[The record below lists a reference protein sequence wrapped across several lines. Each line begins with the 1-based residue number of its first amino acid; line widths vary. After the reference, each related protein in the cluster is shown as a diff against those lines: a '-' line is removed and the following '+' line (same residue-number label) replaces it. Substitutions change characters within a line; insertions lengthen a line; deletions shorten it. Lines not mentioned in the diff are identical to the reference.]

1 MGKFLCYQTGEKSQ
15 AVLFTFQAKA
25 SVLDDHEQGRQH
37 HRESLSQRC
46 YQYKDITHSRLLCLR
61 ITAKVACISV
71 TFLLL

>member
-15 AVLFTFQAKA
+15 AVLFTFRAKA

-46 YQYKDITHSRLLCLR
+46 YQYKDITHVCS
-61 ITAKVACISV
+61 AYG
-71 TFLLL
+71 LLLRWYVSQ